1 MHYLLDV
8 FVRMKK
14 LGIDPA
20 VVPGPHGSM
29 TSANAAPGAAATACH
44 GCGGDESCGSRK
56 RKAVVPPPVTGAG
69 AGAGAGAVKPAA
81 SRSPR
86 APVVLL
92 DIDGTTTPTSFVKEV
107 LLPAFSKDVRLA
119 DVCVVVCGCV
129 WLCGCVAVAVAVC
142 PFLHLICCFTCL
154 LSYQATLP
162 QQIGI
167 RRRSVSCSAKR
178 RRRLL
183 LCVATRP
190 SGTLWKRMFS
200 TASQP
205 NSTLRRPPKPAHA
218 SCNMWRAAHRFTPA
232 VKTLQGLVWEGGY
245 RSGSI
250 KGALFDDVPAALK
263 ALHAQGARVYLFSSG
278 SSLAQALV
286 FKHSKHGDLSA
297 YISGYIDTTLGWVL
311 LRARVMAM
319 VCR

>member
-29 TSANAAPGAAATACH
+29 SSANAASGAAATACH
-44 GCGGDESCGSRK
+44 DCGGDDTCGSRK

-69 AGAGAGAVKPAA
+69 AGAGAGAVNPAA

-129 WLCGCVAVAVAVC
+129 WLRGCVAVWLWLCGCVAVWLCGCVAVW
-142 PFLHLICCFTCL
+142 
-154 LSYQATLP
+154 
-162 QQIGI
+162 
-167 RRRSVSCSAKR
+167 
-178 RRRLL
+178 
-183 LCVATRP
+183 LCVP
-190 SGTLWKRMFS
+190 SCT
-200 TASQP
+200 
-205 NSTLRRPPKPAHA
+205 
-218 SCNMWRAAHRFTPA
+218 
-232 VKTLQGLVWEGGY
+232 
-245 RSGSI
+245 
-250 KGALFDDVPAALK
+250 
-263 ALHAQGARVYLFSSG
+263 
-278 SSLAQALV
+278 
-286 FKHSKHGDLSA
+286 
-297 YISGYIDTTLGWVL
+297 
-311 LRARVMAM
+311 
-319 VCR
+319 